1 MIDEKIQLLSANQTR
16 EMDLY
21 EIAERAIQD
30 KDLNEKNWRK
40 IFLTH
45 IFVNKMLR
53 NKIEKEMEKF
63 RIVEFA
69 FKAIKTA
76 TVLNGLLRESMMQ
89 RIWCR
94 NISTKKQCM
103 ENFWAKLQTTR
114 RLLSI

>member
-1 MIDEKIQLLSANQTR
+1 MIDEKIQLLSANQAR

-30 KDLNEKNWRK
+30 KNLNEKNWRK

-63 RIVEFA
+63 RTVEFA
-69 FKAIKTA
+69 FKEIKTA
-76 TVLNGLLRESMMQ
+76 TVNDVLYRESMML
-89 RIWCR
+89 RIWCK
-94 NISTKKQCM
+94 NISTRRQFM
-103 ENFWAKLQTTR
+103 ANFWARQQIMK
-114 RLLSI
+114 RLLST

>member
-1 MIDEKIQLLSANQTR
+1 MIDEKIQLLSANQAR

-53 NKIEKEMEKF
+53 NKIEK
-63 RIVEFA
+63 
-69 FKAIKTA
+69 
-76 TVLNGLLRESMMQ
+76 
-89 RIWCR
+89 
-94 NISTKKQCM
+94 
-103 ENFWAKLQTTR
+103 
-114 RLLSI
+114 